1 MIQVTRPAADGT
13 TLQVGESTEHHPTL
27 SGIVLAQVDATGGR
41 TEYTYDALGRS
52 IAIKT
57 SLGGTVTNTYDALG
71 RVTRNETRDAS
82 NIVVASTSTDYDHFD
97 QPLATTHADGST
109 EVNTYDASGHL
120 IKKGGNAAYP
130 LRYTYDALGRIA
142 TMTDGNNST
151 TAWAYNDL
159 GQVEA
164 KTYADGSVWRYTY
177 TDTGQLA
184 TRTWARTQ
192 SGDQPLVTTYSY
204 TPSGQLASVAYNDGT
219 TPSVTFTYDQQGRRL
234 TMTTGSAPGSAGIS
248 ARDAITT
255 DNIYDPAGR
264 LMAIDNGTQT
274 LAYTYNPY
282 GQRLSLS
289 VSGTSTSTLNLNYNY
304 DVSGRLVTISS
315 DDQTHR
321 YTYHPGTRQ
330 LAIRTSGNVT
340 TTYAYDTGQ
349 GMLTS
354 IENKAGNTVV
364 SKYAYTINNRGQRTQ
379 VSQSGA
385 AFAAPSGYGWLYNTK
400 GEVVAA
406 NHTTDTT
413 KNRAYDYD
421 PIGNRRWSTEGN
433 ASTATPP
440 QSLDPLSAAIAEYTS
455 NNLNQY
461 TSVSSVPSVVN
472 NSTYDADGNMTDT
485 GNGAQYTWDAEN
497 RLIRVTK
504 TDGTEIRYA
513 YDGESRRIMREV
525 YKNSSL
531 QSATRYL
538 YDGWNVIAEFDALSS
553 DLRPLSSYTWGLDL
567 SGSLQGVGG
576 VGGLLSKT
584 DHTSPSP
591 LIFNYVYDGNG
602 NVSEL
607 IAIDNGIAAHYEY
620 DAFGKIITKQ
630 GFHAD
635 TNTYRFSTKPLDVE
649 SELYYYGYR
658 FYDPQLGRWPNRDP
672 IGEEGGGNLYRFVD
686 NVPILLVD
694 ILGNRKIPNYNYFEN
709 ITEVENVPRSSFEP
723 SHSGAVTIAN
733 TYSLRSTIK
742 RISANRCTIEFD
754 TRPLRFLI
762 KYYMP
767 PSAPGLST
775 QFPTIRDHEMEHVR
789 LTGRAWNIAINFANS
804 LDGKIWC
811 ECTCAKKA
819 SEMSLAYYALMLQSA
834 SVDNVL
840 FDLQEYANKSAA
852 LHDEFWNK
860 YRDRVRMRD
869 ETKAK
874 WETAVKSYN
883 DGNCE

>member
-41 TEYTYDALGRS
+41 AEYTHDALGRA

-57 SLGGTVTNTYDALG
+57 PLGGTVTNTYDALG
-71 RVTRNETRDAS
+71 RVTKSETRDAS
-82 NIVVASTSTDYDHFD
+82 NTVVASTNMTYDHFD
-97 QPLATTHADGST
+97 QPLVTTHADGST
-109 EVNTYDASGHL
+109 EVNAYDASGRL
-120 IKKGGNAAYP
+120 IEKGGNAAYP
-130 LRYTYDALGRIA
+130 LRYTYDALGRMA

-164 KTYADGSVWRYTY
+164 KTYADDSIWRYTY
-177 TDTGQLA
+177 TAAGQLA

-219 TPSVTFTYDQQGRRL
+219 TPSVSFTYDQQGRRL
-234 TMTTGSAPGSAGIS
+234 SMTTGSTPGSAGIS

-255 DNIYDPAGR
+255 DSIYDAAGR

-274 LAYTYNPY
+274 LGYTYNAY
-282 GQRLSLS
+282 NQRLSMS

-304 DVSGRLVTISS
+304 DAAGRLITIAT

-321 YTYHPGTRQ
+321 YIYHPGTRQ

-354 IENKAGNTVV
+354 IENKAGATIV

-385 AFAAPSGYGWLYNTK
+385 AFTAPSSYGWLYNSK

-413 KNRAYDYD
+413 KNRAYNYD

-433 ASTATPP
+433 PATSTQPESP
-440 QSLDPLSAAIAEYTS
+440 DPLAAAISEYTS

-472 NSTYDADGNMTDT
+472 PTYDLDGNMTDT
-485 GNGAQYTWDAEN
+485 GAGAQYTWDAEN

-504 TDGTEIRYA
+504 FDGTEICYA
-513 YDGESRRIMREV
+513 YDGESRRIKREV
-525 YKNSSL
+525 YKNSTL
-531 QSATRYL
+531 QSSTRYL
-538 YDGWNVIAEFDALSS
+538 YDGWNVIAEFDAMSS

-567 SGSLQGVGG
+567 SGSLQGAGG

-584 DHTSPSP
+584 DYTSTSSLN
-591 LIFNYVYDGNG
+591 LIYTFDGNG

-607 IAIDNGIAAHYEY
+607 IATDNGIAAHYEY
-620 DAFGKIITKQ
+620 DAFGKTITKQ
-630 GFHAD
+630 GSHAD
-635 TNTYRFSTKPLDVE
+635 ANTYRFSTKPLDVE
-649 SELYYYGYR
+649 GGLYYYGYR
-658 FYDPQLGRWPNRDP
+658 FYDANFGRWPNRDP
-672 IGEEGGGNLYRFVD
+672 FSEHGGINLYSLLNNDVVNLYDFLGLFCDDQCSAGQKQLVSATIIYVPAGFPPDAKQRVEAYAGLVGGLD
-686 NVPILLVD
+686 NAFTAMELLD
-694 ILGNRKIPNYNYFEN
+694 LAKAFRKFFKFRNLMGLMGTVEELSGIVATHDYSDYSEIAQN
-709 ITEVENVPRSSFEP
+709 IGDFLLSKLKNVRGIGVYTS
-723 SHSGAVTIAN
+723 I
-733 TYSLRSTIK
+733 TYKS
-742 RISANRCTIEFD
+742 C
-754 TRPLRFLI
+754 
-762 KYYMP
+762 
-767 PSAPGLST
+767 ST
-775 QFPTIRDHEMEHVR
+775 QSCCLVFSRLDWSKPVKDVKPCHKGDLLSGMIFTPSRLGDSLECLTEHMQ
-789 LTGRAWNIAINFANS
+789 S
-804 LDGKIWC
+804 LGL
-811 ECTCAKKA
+811 KK
-819 SEMSLAYYALMLQSA
+819 
-834 SVDNVL
+834 
-840 FDLQEYANKSAA
+840 
-852 LHDEFWNK
+852 
-860 YRDRVRMRD
+860 
-869 ETKAK
+869 
-874 WETAVKSYN
+874 
-883 DGNCE
+883 